1 MHRFSGTHGKRK
13 IADLVVLVILAVMAT
28 LYCYDAISASTHV
41 YNLIMVLP
49 LSVLILGLCLVQFV
63 VTIRSVDLVAEPA
76 ENVLDTLRVMLLFTA
91 YVVSLNWLGFDIG
104 TLLFMV
110 VFLRMQGERR
120 WQWLI
125 GYSVAFAFVLTY
137 FFQQMLPY
145 PMPTLIVGLT
155 IPGGSL

>member
-1 MHRFSGTHGKRK
+1 MGRFSGTHGKRM
-13 IADLVVLVILAVMAT
+13 IADLIVLVILAVMAT
-28 LYCYDAISASTHV
+28 LYCYDAISASTHI

-49 LSVLILGLCLVQFV
+49 LTVLVLGLCLAQFV
-63 VTIRSVDLVAEPA
+63 VTIRSVDPAAEPA
-76 ENVLDTLRVMLLFTA
+76 ENVLDILRVMTLFTT

-155 IPGGSL
+155 FPGGSL